1 MDGVINIYK
10 KKGITSFDVVKKVRN
25 LSGIKKVGHTGTLDP
40 EASGVLP
47 VCVGHGTK
55 IVDFIMNGKKIYL
68 AELKLGVITDTY
80 DIEGSV
86 IKQSEVK
93 LSEENIKDTILS
105 FIGEIQ
111 QIPPMYSALKI
122 NGKKLYELARA
133 GIEVPRESR
142 NVTIYNI
149 EIVKINIP
157 FVKFK
162 VECSKGTYIRSLC
175 FDIGEKLKC
184 GGTMWSLERLQTGTF
199 NINESIHID
208 ELTSE
213 NIENYIIPIDKALQN
228 FQQLNLDTRYEK
240 LLLNGVNIRNPQLL
254 ENIPSA
260 KTYRV
265 YINNKFIGLGI
276 KTTTY
281 FKMLKL
287 LI

>member
-1 MDGVINIYK
+1 MDGVINVYK
-10 KKGITSFDVVKKVRN
+10 KKGITSFDVVKKVRK

-47 VCVGHGTK
+47 VCLGHGTK
-55 IVDFIMNGKKIYL
+55 IVDYIMNGRKIYL

-80 DIEGSV
+80 DIEGS
-86 IKQSEVK
+86 ILKQSEVN
-93 LSEENIKDTILS
+93 LSEKDIRNAVLS
-105 FIGEIQ
+105 FVGEIQ

-122 NGKKLYELARA
+122 NGKKLYELARE
-133 GIEVPRESR
+133 GIEIPRESR
-142 NVTIYNI
+142 DITIYNI
-149 EIVKINIP
+149 EIINIDVP

-208 ELTSE
+208 ELTNE
-213 NIENYIIPIDKALQN
+213 NIKDYVMPIDEALQN
-228 FQQLNLDTRYEK
+228 FEQLNLDTRYEK
-240 LLLNGVNIRNPQLL
+240 LLLNGVNIRNPKLL
-254 ENIPSA
+254 ENIPSN

-265 YINNKFIGLGI
+265 YINDKFIGLGI
-276 KTTTY
+276 KTTSY